1 MASSGAFETSAY
13 SGVGDWPNRIRI
25 EWSSTQNISSNT
37 STIHWKVKPMGGSGR
52 RWCQFYNI
60 TIVLGGVTI
69 ANKRN
74 LWGRADGQW
83 STTQYTSD
91 GYGGTQTSFSGSFT
105 LTHDANG
112 KRTLT
117 GSAKCAIAGSVINS
131 SLSGY
136 SVALPTIARASSISV
151 SGNTMGSPITIKIS
165 KASSSFTHTLTWKF
179 GDKTGTIDKQK
190 TSKSSIE
197 WEPPISLASQ
207 IPDAT
212 SGSGTI
218 SCTTYNGETKIGK
231 KSISFTLKVPSNIVP
246 SIDSFVASIASTKP
260 ANCGLYVKNH
270 STVRW
275 DVSASGAYNSTIKKC
290 VISGQNLSYTSTKSS
305 NSYSATSSKFSAT
318 SSTLTIAGKKTYKV
332 TVTDSRGRTASTT
345 RDITIEDYNPPAIT
359 SISSFRSD
367 EKGNL
372 NGFGEHITHQLTS
385 SFYTLNGKNKIKI
398 EVFRKESSEPT
409 YSNSVIIKDNSN
421 KTVSYTY
428 TYPADV
434 SFSVNST
441 YDFQIVISDSVGKS
455 ATVYT
460 HVGTK
465 NVPFNISSNNNSVA
479 IGGLAKTFSGN
490 NGRFDCAWE
499 AHFATAPITDSDRNL
514 KHNIKDI
521 NIDVVDKLRPVQY
534 NLIND
539 DSDTTHYGFIAQD
552 VEQAFLESG
561 VSDKIGIVHYDENCK
576 TQERINYALSYDE
589 IIPLLVKK
597 CQELQRE
604 IDRLKGE

>member
-1 MASSGAFETSAY
+1 MATASSGAFETSVYNAAGSQY
-13 SGVGDWPNRIRI
+13 PDRIRV
-25 EWSSTQNISSNT
+25 EWSSSQSVANNT
-37 STIHWKVKPMGGSGR
+37 STIYWTVKSAGGTGNSYSYVMAGPVTV
-52 RWCQFYNI
+52 NI
-60 TIVLGGVTI
+60 AGVTVFS
-69 ANKRN
+69 R
-74 LWGRADGQW
+74 
-83 STTQYTSD
+83 SD
-91 GYGGTQTSFSGSFT
+91 RFEMHVGATLGSGSFT
-105 LTHDANG
+105 LTHNTDG
-112 KRTLT
+112 TKSF
-117 GSAKCAIAGSVINS
+117 SAWAEAAIYTYAVS
-131 SLSGY
+131 STKYGY
-136 SVALPTIARASSISV
+136 SVDLPQILRASSISV
-151 SGNTMGSPITIKIS
+151 SGNTMGSQLTINIS
-165 KASSSFTHTLTWKF
+165 KASSSFTHTLTWQF
-179 GDKTGTIDKQK
+179 GNQTGTIASQ
-190 TSKSSIE
+190 TSNPSIA
-197 WEPPISLASQ
+197 WTPPISLASQ
-207 IPDAT
+207 IPNKT
-212 SGSGTI
+212 SGNGTI
-218 SCTTYNGETKIGK
+218 WCTTFNGGTNIGQ
-231 KSISFTLKVPSNIVP
+231 KSINFTLQVPSNIVP
-246 SIDSFVASIASTKP
+246 SIDSFVASIESTKP

-275 DVSASGAYNSTIKKC
+275 DVSASGAYGSTIKKC

-305 NSYSATSSKFSAT
+305 NSYSAT

-345 RDITIEDYNPPAIT
+345 SYITIEDYNPPAIT

-372 NGFGEHITHQLTS
+372 DGSGKHITHQLTS
-385 SFYTLNGKNKIKI
+385 SFYTLNRKNKIKI
-398 EVFRKESSEPT
+398 EVFSKESSEPT
-409 YSNSVIIKDNSN
+409 YSNSVTIKDDSN
-421 KTVSYTY
+421 NTVSYTY
-428 TYPADV
+428 TYPTDV

-465 NVPFNISSNNNSVA
+465 NVPLNISSNNNSVA
-479 IGGLAKTFSGN
+479 IGGLAKTISGN

-521 NIDVVDKLRPVQY
+521 NVDVVDKLRPVQY

-561 VSDKIGIVHYDENCK
+561 VSDKIGIVHYDENGK